1 MEFLLEMLFFKVL
14 ARVVSGCAIA
24 KAGSAHIVAVSG
36 FVFKA
41 LKLEGR
47 IVLVQYMASPT
58 KFYIYFLI

>member
-1 MEFLLEMLFFKVL
+1 MEFLLEMLFFQEL

-41 LKLEGR
+41 LELEGR
-47 IVLVQYMASPT
+47 IVLV
-58 KFYIYFLI
+58 